1 MAANHDEFGG
11 ALVLAGLLALGRE
24 APRRGPVTAAL
35 GASAVRMVDRV
46 HGDAAVVRQTAA
58 PTLATGLADRRVH
71 FVGVGYGTNRRHA
84 AAMNEALFR
93 RRQAQNDV
101 VLVATDDLDVG
112 AGRTRQLATLADLQL
127 DVMDDRADRNGAE
140 RHRIARLH
148 VGGVG
153 RDHLVAGGQTLRRQD
168 VGLLAVFVLDQRD
181 EGGAVRI
188 VFETLDRRDHVLLG
202 APEVNDP
209 VGLLVAAA
217 AEARGDAA
225 VIV

>member
-1 MAANHDEFGG
+1 MH
-11 ALVLAGLLALGRE
+11 
-24 APRRGPVTAAL
+24 
-35 GASAVRMVDRV
+35 
-46 HGDAAVVRQTAA
+46 Q
-58 PTLATGLADRRVH
+58 
-71 FVGVGYGTNRRHA
+71 
-84 AAMNEALFR
+84 ALFR
-93 RRQAQNDV
+93 RRQTDDDV
-101 VLVATDDLDVG
+101 VAIATDDLDVST
-112 AGRTRQLATLADLQL
+112 GRARQLATLADLEFN
-127 DVMDDRADRNGAE
+127 VVDDSADRNGAK

-148 VGGVG
+148 VGGIG

-202 APEVNDP
+202 APEIDDP

-225 VIV
+225 VIVATARGVLTFGQRLDRRAFVQRRTIDGDQVALARCGRIVGL